1 MVFQQKLT
9 ILTVLPSV
17 YTEYLLALSGALVFI
32 MVYYI
37 PSKATF
43 FKFGAI
49 LHIHSYS
56 LSLSFSIQYTE
67 LNQAILLH
75 ELH

>member
-9 ILTVLPSV
+9 ILTVLPSI

-43 FKFGAI
+43 THACTNFFKI
-49 LHIHSYS
+49 LQGSSDFRPNMCYI
-56 LSLSFSIQYTE
+56 F
-67 LNQAILLH
+67 
-75 ELH
+75 